1 MDRFEAMSVF
11 AAVAEAQGFSA
22 ASRRLGM
29 PLATVS
35 RKVSDLEES
44 LGVQLLVRSTRRVS
58 LTDTGQQY
66 FEACRRI
73 LDDVAEAERAASGEY
88 RAPRGELILTTPV
101 VFGRLHIVPVVTE
114 FLRAYPDVDVQM
126 MLVDRVVDLLDEHID
141 LALRIGE
148 LPDSSLIAVRIG
160 SIGRIVCGSPAYLAA
175 HGTPNH
181 PQELAGHDA
190 ITFAGLS
197 SPKEWSFGIGSAVE
211 KFPVRSR
218 LTVNTAEAALEA
230 AMAGAGLTRV
240 MSYQAAAAVRDGRLV
255 IVLRDYEPERN
266 PISLVYPSGRLV
278 PLKLRAFLDFA
289 VPRLKA
295 RLQEIAAI
303 DSRVVS
309 SPVESSGE

>member
-1 MDRFEAMSVF
+1 MDRLKAMSVF
-11 AAVAEAQGFSA
+11 AAVAEAHGFSA

-35 RKVSDLEES
+35 RKVSELEES
-44 LGVQLLVRSTRRVS
+44 LGVQLLARSTRRVS
-58 LTDTGQQY
+58 LTDTGRQY

-73 LDDVAEAERAASGEY
+73 LDDVSEAERVAAGEY
-88 RAPRGELILTTPV
+88 RVPRGELILTTPI

-114 FLRAYPDVDVQM
+114 FLKAFPDVDVRM
-126 MLVDRVVDLLDEHID
+126 MLVDRVVDMLDEHID

-160 SIGRIVCGSPAYLAA
+160 QVGRVVCASPAYLAA
-175 HGTPNH
+175 HDTPNH
-181 PQELAGHDA
+181 PRELAEHDA
-190 ITFAGLS
+190 VTFAGLS
-197 SPKEWSFGIGSAVE
+197 LANEWLFAVGGATE
-211 KFPVRSR
+211 RFPVRSR
-218 LTVNTAEAALEA
+218 LSVTTAEAALDA
-230 AMAGAGLTRV
+230 AIAGTGLTRV
-240 MSYQAAAAVRDGRLV
+240 LSYQAAAAVRDGRLV
-255 IVLRDYEPERN
+255 VVLRDYEPEPN

-303 DSRVVS
+303 DSRQ
-309 SPVESSGE
+309 P

>member
-35 RKVSDLEES
+35 RKVSELEES
-44 LGVQLLVRSTRRVS
+44 LGVQLLARSTRRVS
-58 LTDTGQQY
+58 LTDTGRQY

-73 LDDVAEAERAASGEY
+73 LDDVSEAERAAAGEY
-88 RAPRGELILTTPV
+88 RAPRGELILTTPI

-114 FLRAYPDVDVQM
+114 FLEAYREVHVQM
-126 MLVDRVVDLLDEHID
+126 MLVDRVVDLIDEHID

-148 LPDSSLIAVRIG
+148 LPDSSLIAVRLG
-160 SIGRIVCGSPAYLAA
+160 TIGRVVCASPAYLAA
-175 HGTPNH
+175 HGVPVH
-181 PQELAGHDA
+181 PGDLAGHDA
-190 ITFAGLS
+190 VTFAGLS
-197 SPKEWSFGIGSAVE
+197 SPKEWSFRVGGATQR
-211 KFPVRSR
+211 FPVRSR
-218 LTVNTAEAALEA
+218 LTVNTAEAALDA
-230 AMAGAGLTRV
+230 VMAGAGLTRV

-255 IVLRDYEPERN
+255 MLLRDYAPEPN

-303 DSRVVS
+303 DRR
-309 SPVESSGE
+309 EA

>member
-1 MDRFEAMSVF
+1 MDRLEAMSVF

-35 RKVSDLEES
+35 RKVSELEQS
-44 LGVQLLVRSTRRVS
+44 LGVQLLARSTRRVS
-58 LTDTGQQY
+58 LTDTGRQY

-73 LDDVAEAERAASGEY
+73 IDDVSEAERAAVGEY
-88 RAPRGELILTTPV
+88 RAARGELILTTPI

-114 FLRAYPDVDVQM
+114 FLEAYREVHVQM
-126 MLVDRVVDLLDEHID
+126 MLVDRVVDLIDEHID

-148 LPDSSLIAVRIG
+148 LPDSSLIAVRLG
-160 SIGRIVCGSPAYLAA
+160 TIGRVVCASPAYLAA
-175 HGTPNH
+175 HGVPAH
-181 PQELAGHDA
+181 PEDLAGHDA
-190 ITFAGLS
+190 VTFAGLS
-197 SPKEWSFGIGSAVE
+197 SPKEWSFRVGGATQR
-211 KFPVRSR
+211 FPVRSR
-218 LTVNTAEAALEA
+218 LTVNTAEAALDA
-230 AMAGAGLTRV
+230 VMAGAGLTRV

-255 IVLRDYEPERN
+255 MVLRDYAPEPN
-266 PISLVYPSGRLV
+266 PISLVYPSGRLA

-303 DSRVVS
+303 DRR
-309 SPVESSGE
+309 EA

>member
-1 MDRFEAMSVF
+1 VDRFEAMSVF

-35 RKVSDLEES
+35 RKVSELEQS
-44 LGVQLLVRSTRRVS
+44 LGVQLLARSTRRVS
-58 LTDTGQQY
+58 LTDTGRQY

-73 LDDVAEAERAASGEY
+73 LDDVSEAERAAAGEY
-88 RAPRGELILTTPV
+88 RAPRGELILTTPI

-114 FLRAYPDVDVQM
+114 FLEAYREVHVQM
-126 MLVDRVVDLLDEHID
+126 MLVDRVVDLIDEHID

-148 LPDSSLIAVRIG
+148 LPDSSLIAVRLG
-160 SIGRIVCGSPAYLAA
+160 TIGRVVCASPAYLAA
-175 HGTPNH
+175 HGVPAH
-181 PQELAGHDA
+181 PEELAGHDA
-190 ITFAGLS
+190 VTFSGLS
-197 SPKEWSFGIGSAVE
+197 STREWSFRVDGTTE
-211 KFPVRSR
+211 RFPVRSR
-218 LTVNTAEAALEA
+218 LIVNTAEAALDA
-230 AMAGAGLTRV
+230 VMAGAGLTRV

-255 IVLRDYEPERN
+255 MVLRDYAPEPN

-303 DSRVVS
+303 DRRE
-309 SPVESSGE
+309 P

>member
-1 MDRFEAMSVF
+1 VDRLEAMSVF

-35 RKVSDLEES
+35 RKVSELEES
-44 LGVQLLVRSTRRVS
+44 LGVQLLARSTRRVS
-58 LTDTGQQY
+58 LTDTGRQY

-88 RAPRGELILTTPV
+88 HAPRGELIITTPI

-114 FLRAYPDVDVQM
+114 FLRAYPEVDVQM
-126 MLVDRVVDLLDEHID
+126 MLADRVVDLLDEHID

-160 SIGRIVCGSPAYLAA
+160 SIGRIVCASPAYLAG
-175 HGTPNH
+175 HGVPTH
-181 PQELAGHDA
+181 PGELAGHEA
-190 ITFAGLS
+190 VTFAGLS
-197 SPKEWSFGIGSAVE
+197 STREWSFRISGTTE

-218 LTVNTAEAALEA
+218 LSVTTAEAALDA
-230 AMAGAGLTRV
+230 AIAGGGLTRV
-240 MSYQAAAAVRDGRLV
+240 LSYQAADAVRDGRLV
-255 IVLRDYEPERN
+255 VVLRDYEPEPN

-295 RLQEIAAI
+295 RLREIAAM
-303 DSRVVS
+303 DAR
-309 SPVESSGE
+309 EA

>member
-1 MDRFEAMSVF
+1 VDRFEAMSVF

-35 RKVSDLEES
+35 RKVSELEQS
-44 LGVQLLVRSTRRVS
+44 LGVQLLARSTRRVS
-58 LTDTGQQY
+58 LTDTGRQY

-73 LDDVAEAERAASGEY
+73 LDDVSEAERAAAGEY
-88 RAPRGELILTTPV
+88 RAPRGELILTTPI

-114 FLRAYPDVDVQM
+114 FLEAYREVHVQM
-126 MLVDRVVDLLDEHID
+126 MLVDRVVDLIDEHID

-148 LPDSSLIAVRIG
+148 LPDSSLIAVRLG
-160 SIGRIVCGSPAYLAA
+160 TIGRVVCASPAYLAA
-175 HGTPNH
+175 HGVLAH
-181 PQELAGHDA
+181 PEELAGHDA
-190 ITFAGLS
+190 VTFSGLS
-197 SPKEWSFGIGSAVE
+197 STREWSFRVDGTTE
-211 KFPVRSR
+211 RFPVRSR
-218 LTVNTAEAALEA
+218 LIVNTAEAALDA
-230 AMAGAGLTRV
+230 VMAGAGLTRV

-255 IVLRDYEPERN
+255 MVLRDYAPEP

-303 DSRVVS
+303 DRRE
-309 SPVESSGE
+309 P

>member
-1 MDRFEAMSVF
+1 MDRLEAMSVF

-35 RKVSDLEES
+35 RKVSELEQS
-44 LGVQLLVRSTRRVS
+44 LGVQLFARSTRRVS
-58 LTDTGQQY
+58 LTDTGRQY

-73 LDDVAEAERAASGEY
+73 LDDVSEAERAAAGEY
-88 RAPRGELILTTPV
+88 RAPRGELILTTPI

-114 FLRAYPDVDVQM
+114 FLEAYREVHVQM
-126 MLVDRVVDLLDEHID
+126 MLVDRVVDLIDEHID

-148 LPDSSLIAVRIG
+148 LPDSSLIAVRLG
-160 SIGRIVCGSPAYLAA
+160 TIGRVVCASPAYLAA
-175 HGTPNH
+175 HGVLAH
-181 PQELAGHDA
+181 PEELAGHDA
-190 ITFAGLS
+190 VTFSGLS
-197 SPKEWSFGIGSAVE
+197 STREWSFRVDGTTE
-211 KFPVRSR
+211 RFPVRSR
-218 LTVNTAEAALEA
+218 LIVNTAEAALDA
-230 AMAGAGLTRV
+230 VMAGAGLTRV

-255 IVLRDYEPERN
+255 MVLRDYAPEPN

-303 DSRVVS
+303 DSRDA
-309 SPVESSGE
+309 

>member
-22 ASRRLGM
+22 ASRRLGV

-35 RKVSDLEES
+35 RKVSELEAQ
-44 LGVQLLVRSTRRVS
+44 LGVQLLARSTRRVS
-58 LTDTGQQY
+58 LTDTGRQY

-73 LDDVAEAERAASGEY
+73 LDDVSEAERAASGEY
-88 RAPRGELILTTPV
+88 RAPRGELIITTPI

-114 FLRAYPDVDVQM
+114 FLDAYRDVDVQM

-160 SIGRIVCGSPAYLAA
+160 SIGRIVLASPAYLAA
-175 HGTPNH
+175 HDVPMH
-181 PQELAGHDA
+181 PRELAAHDA
-190 ITFAGLS
+190 VTFAGLS
-197 SPKEWSFGIGSAVE
+197 SPKEWSFRVGGAT
-211 KFPVRSR
+211 KRFPVRSR

-240 MSYQAAAAVRDGRLV
+240 MSYQAAPALRDGRLAM
-255 IVLRDYEPERN
+255 VLRDYEPELS

-289 VPRLKA
+289 VPRLKE

-303 DSRVVS
+303 DARE
-309 SPVESSGE
+309 P

>member
-1 MDRFEAMSVF
+1 VDRLEAMSVF

-22 ASRRLGM
+22 AARRLGI

-35 RKVSDLEES
+35 RKVSELEAH
-44 LGVQLLVRSTRRVS
+44 LGAQLLARTTRRVS
-58 LTDTGQQY
+58 LTDTGRQY

-88 RAPRGELILTTPV
+88 RSPRGELIITAPI

-114 FLRAYPDVDVQM
+114 FLKAYGQVDVQM
-126 MLVDRVVDLLDEHID
+126 RLVDRVVDLLDEHID
-141 LALRIGE
+141 VALRIGE

-160 SIGRIVCGSPAYLAA
+160 SIGRVVGASPAYLAA
-175 HGTPNH
+175 HGAPTH
-181 PQELAGHDA
+181 PRELAEHHA
-190 ITFAGLS
+190 VTFAGLS
-197 SPKEWSFGIGSAVE
+197 SAKEWSFQVGGATSR
-211 KFPVRSR
+211 FPVRSR

-230 AMAGAGLTRV
+230 AIAGAGLTRV
-240 MSYQAAAAVRDGRLV
+240 LSYQAAAAVHDGRLV
-255 IVLRDYEPERN
+255 RVLRDFEPEPN

-303 DSRVVS
+303 DSRDA
-309 SPVESSGE
+309 

>member
-1 MDRFEAMSVF
+1 MDRLEAMSVF

-35 RKVSDLEES
+35 RKVSELEQS
-44 LGVQLLVRSTRRVS
+44 LGVRLLARSTRRVS
-58 LTDTGQQY
+58 LTDTGRQY

-73 LDDVAEAERAASGEY
+73 LDDVSEAERAAAGEY
-88 RAPRGELILTTPV
+88 RAPRGELILTTPI

-114 FLRAYPDVDVQM
+114 FLEAYREVHVQM
-126 MLVDRVVDLLDEHID
+126 MLVDRVVDLIDEHID

-148 LPDSSLIAVRIG
+148 LPDSSLIAVRLG
-160 SIGRIVCGSPAYLAA
+160 TIGRVVCASPAYLAA
-175 HGTPNH
+175 HGVPAH
-181 PQELAGHDA
+181 PRELAGHDA
-190 ITFAGLS
+190 VTFAGLS
-197 SPKEWSFGIGSAVE
+197 SPKEWSFRVGGATQR
-211 KFPVRSR
+211 FPVRSR
-218 LTVNTAEAALEA
+218 LTVNTAEAALDA
-230 AMAGAGLTRV
+230 VMAGAGLTRV

-255 IVLRDYEPERN
+255 MLLRDYAPEPN

-303 DSRVVS
+303 DRR
-309 SPVESSGE
+309 EA

>member
-1 MDRFEAMSVF
+1 MDRLEAMSVF

-35 RKVSDLEES
+35 RKVSELEQS
-44 LGVQLLVRSTRRVS
+44 LGVQLLARSTRRVS
-58 LTDTGQQY
+58 LTDTGRQY

-73 LDDVAEAERAASGEY
+73 LDDVSEAERAAVGEY
-88 RAPRGELILTTPV
+88 RAPRGELILTTPI

-114 FLRAYPDVDVQM
+114 FLDAYREVHVQM
-126 MLVDRVVDLLDEHID
+126 MLVDRVVDLIDEHID

-148 LPDSSLIAVRIG
+148 LPDSSLIAVRLG
-160 SIGRIVCGSPAYLAA
+160 TIGRVVCASPAYLAA
-175 HGTPNH
+175 HGVPAH
-181 PQELAGHDA
+181 PEELAGHDA
-190 ITFAGLS
+190 VTFAGLS
-197 SPKEWSFGIGSAVE
+197 SPKEWSFRVGGATQR
-211 KFPVRSR
+211 FPVRSR
-218 LTVNTAEAALEA
+218 LTVNTAEAALDA
-230 AMAGAGLTRV
+230 VMAGAGLTRV
-240 MSYQAAAAVRDGRLV
+240 MSYQAAEAVCDGRV
-255 IVLRDYEPERN
+255 VMVLRDYAPEPN

-303 DSRVVS
+303 DRRE
-309 SPVESSGE
+309 P

>member
-1 MDRFEAMSVF
+1 MDRLEAMSVF
-11 AAVAEAQGFSA
+11 TAVAEAQGFSA
-22 ASRRLGM
+22 ASRRLGV

-35 RKVSDLEES
+35 RKVSELEES
-44 LGVQLLVRSTRRVS
+44 LGVQLLARSTRRVS
-58 LTDTGQQY
+58 LTDTGRQY

-88 RAPRGELILTTPV
+88 RSPRGELIITTPI
-101 VFGRLHIVPVVTE
+101 VFGRLHIVPLVTA
-114 FLRAYPDVDVQM
+114 FLDAYRDVDVQM

-148 LPDSSLIAVRIG
+148 LPDSSMIAVRIG
-160 SIGRIVCGSPAYLAA
+160 SIGRIVCASPAYLAA
-175 HGTPNH
+175 HGPPMH
-181 PQELAGHDA
+181 PRELAGHDA
-190 ITFAGLS
+190 VTFAGLS
-197 SPKEWSFGIGSAVE
+197 SPKEWSFRVGGE
-211 KFPVRSR
+211 TRRFPVRSR

-240 MSYQAAAAVRDGRLV
+240 MSYQAAPALRDGSLV
-255 IVLRDYEPERN
+255 LVLRDYEPEPN

-295 RLQEIAAI
+295 RLQEVAAI
-303 DSRVVS
+303 DSRDA
-309 SPVESSGE
+309 

>member
-1 MDRFEAMSVF
+1 MDRLEAMSVF

-35 RKVSDLEES
+35 RKVSELEQS
-44 LGVQLLVRSTRRVS
+44 LGVQLLARSTRRVS
-58 LTDTGQQY
+58 LTDTGRQY

-73 LDDVAEAERAASGEY
+73 LDDVSEAERAAVGEY
-88 RAPRGELILTTPV
+88 RAPRGELILTTPI

-114 FLRAYPDVDVQM
+114 FLDAYREVHVRM
-126 MLVDRVVDLLDEHID
+126 MLVDRVVDLIDEHID

-148 LPDSSLIAVRIG
+148 LPDSSLIAVRLG
-160 SIGRIVCGSPAYLAA
+160 TIGRVVCASPAYLAA
-175 HGTPNH
+175 HGVPAH
-181 PQELAGHDA
+181 PEELAGHDA
-190 ITFAGLS
+190 VTFAGLS
-197 SPKEWSFGIGSAVE
+197 SPKEWSFRVGGATQR
-211 KFPVRSR
+211 FPVRSR
-218 LTVNTAEAALEA
+218 LTVNTAEAALDA
-230 AMAGAGLTRV
+230 VMAGAGLTRV

-255 IVLRDYEPERN
+255 MLLRDYAPEPN

-303 DSRVVS
+303 DSRE
-309 SPVESSGE
+309 P

>member
-1 MDRFEAMSVF
+1 VDRFEAMSVF

-35 RKVSDLEES
+35 RKVSELEQS
-44 LGVQLLVRSTRRVS
+44 LGVQLLARSTRRVS
-58 LTDTGQQY
+58 LTDTGRQY

-73 LDDVAEAERAASGEY
+73 LDDVSEAERAAAGEY
-88 RAPRGELILTTPV
+88 RAPRGELILTTPI

-114 FLRAYPDVDVQM
+114 FLEAYREVHVQM
-126 MLVDRVVDLLDEHID
+126 MLVDRVVDLIDEHID

-148 LPDSSLIAVRIG
+148 LPDSSLIAVRLG
-160 SIGRIVCGSPAYLAA
+160 TIGRVVCASPAYLAA
-175 HGTPNH
+175 HGVLAH
-181 PQELAGHDA
+181 PEELAGHDA
-190 ITFAGLS
+190 VTFSGLS
-197 SPKEWSFGIGSAVE
+197 STREWSFRVDGTTE
-211 KFPVRSR
+211 RFPVRSR
-218 LTVNTAEAALEA
+218 LIVNTAEAALDA
-230 AMAGAGLTRV
+230 VMAGAGLTRV

-255 IVLRDYEPERN
+255 MVLRDYAPEPN

-303 DSRVVS
+303 DSRE
-309 SPVESSGE
+309 P

>member
-1 MDRFEAMSVF
+1 VDRLEAMSVF

-35 RKVSDLEES
+35 RKVSELEES
-44 LGVQLLVRSTRRVS
+44 LGVQLLARTTRRVS
-58 LTDTGQQY
+58 LTDTGRQY

-73 LDDVAEAERAASGEY
+73 LDDVSEAERAASGEY
-88 RAPRGELILTTPV
+88 RAPRGELILTTPI
-101 VFGRLHIVPVVTE
+101 VFGRLHIVPVVIA
-114 FLRAYPDVDVQM
+114 FLEAYPEVDVQM

-160 SIGRIVCGSPAYLAA
+160 TIGRIVCASPAYLAA
-175 HGTPNH
+175 RGVPTH
-181 PQELAGHDA
+181 PRELAGHDA

-197 SPKEWSFGIGSAVE
+197 SPKEWSFGVGGATMR
-211 KFPVRSR
+211 FPVRSR
-218 LTVNTAEAALEA
+218 LTVNTAEAAMDA
-230 AMAGAGLTRV
+230 AIAGAGLTRV
-240 MSYQAAAAVRDGRLV
+240 MSYQAAAAVRDGSLV
-255 IVLRDYEPERN
+255 MVLRDFEPEPN

-289 VPRLKA
+289 VPQLRA
-295 RLQEIAAI
+295 RLQEIAAM
-303 DSRVVS
+303 DARG
-309 SPVESSGE
+309 P

>member
-1 MDRFEAMSVF
+1 VDRLEAMSVF

-35 RKVSDLEES
+35 RKVSELEEQ
-44 LGVQLLVRSTRRVS
+44 LGVQLLARSTRRVS
-58 LTDTGQQY
+58 LTDTGRQY

-73 LDDVAEAERAASGEY
+73 LEDVAEAERAASGEY
-88 RAPRGELILTTPV
+88 RSPRGELIITTPI
-101 VFGRLHIVPVVTE
+101 VFGRLHIVPVVIE
-114 FLRAYPDVDVQM
+114 FLKAYAEVDVQM

-160 SIGRIVCGSPAYLAA
+160 SIGRVVCASPAYLAVR
-175 HGTPNH
+175 GVPTH
-181 PQELAGHDA
+181 PEELARHEA
-190 ITFAGLS
+190 VTFAGLS
-197 SPKEWSFGIGSAVE
+197 STREWSFRIGGTTE

-218 LTVNTAEAALEA
+218 LAVTTAEAALDA
-230 AMAGAGLTRV
+230 AIAGTGLTRV
-240 MSYQAAAAVRDGRLV
+240 LSYQAAAAVRDGRL
-255 IVLRDYEPERN
+255 ILVLRDYEPGPD

-295 RLQEIAAI
+295 RLEEIAAI
-303 DSRVVS
+303 ASN
-309 SPVESSGE
+309 ES

>member
-1 MDRFEAMSVF
+1 MDRLEAMSVF

-35 RKVSDLEES
+35 RKVSELEQS
-44 LGVQLLVRSTRRVS
+44 LGVQLLARSTRRVS
-58 LTDTGQQY
+58 LTDTGRQY

-73 LDDVAEAERAASGEY
+73 LDDVSEAERAAVGEY
-88 RAPRGELILTTPV
+88 RAPRGELILTTPI

-114 FLRAYPDVDVQM
+114 FLDAYREVHVRM
-126 MLVDRVVDLLDEHID
+126 MLVDRVVDLIDEHID

-148 LPDSSLIAVRIG
+148 LPDSSLIAVRLG
-160 SIGRIVCGSPAYLAA
+160 TIGRVVCASPAYLAA
-175 HGTPNH
+175 HGVPAH
-181 PQELAGHDA
+181 PEELAGHDA
-190 ITFAGLS
+190 VTFAGLS
-197 SPKEWSFGIGSAVE
+197 SPKEWSFRIGDATQR
-211 KFPVRSR
+211 FPVRSR
-218 LTVNTAEAALEA
+218 LTVNTAEAALDA
-230 AMAGAGLTRV
+230 VMAGAGLTRV

-255 IVLRDYEPERN
+255 MLLRDYAPEPN

-303 DSRVVS
+303 DSRE
-309 SPVESSGE
+309 P

>member
-35 RKVSDLEES
+35 RKVSELEEQ
-44 LGVQLLVRSTRRVS
+44 LGVQLLARSTRRVS
-58 LTDTGQQY
+58 LTDTGRQY

-73 LDDVAEAERAASGEY
+73 LDDVSEAERAASGEY
-88 RAPRGELILTTPV
+88 RAPRGELIITTPI
-101 VFGRLHIVPVVTE
+101 VFGRLHIVPVVTA
-114 FLRAYPDVDVQM
+114 FLKAYTDVAVQM

-160 SIGRIVCGSPAYLAA
+160 QIGRVVCASPAYLAA
-175 HGTPNH
+175 RGVPVH
-181 PQELAGHDA
+181 PRELAGHDA
-190 ITFAGLS
+190 VTFAGLS
-197 SPKEWSFGIGSAVE
+197 SPREWLFRVDGAT
-211 KFPVRSR
+211 KRFPVRSR
-218 LTVNTAEAALEA
+218 LTVNTAEAALDA
-230 AMAGAGLTRV
+230 ASAGVGLTRV
-240 MSYQAAAAVRDGRLV
+240 MSYQAATAIRNGRLV
-255 IVLRDYEPERN
+255 LVLRDYEPEPE

-295 RLQEIAAI
+295 RLQDIAAI
-303 DSRVVS
+303 DPRE
-309 SPVESSGE
+309 PQQEP